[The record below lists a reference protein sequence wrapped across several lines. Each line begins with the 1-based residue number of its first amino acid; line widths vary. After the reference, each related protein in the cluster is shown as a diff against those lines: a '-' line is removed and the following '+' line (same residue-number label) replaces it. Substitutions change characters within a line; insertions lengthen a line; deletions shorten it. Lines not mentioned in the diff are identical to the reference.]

1 MNDFAYKDDRLYCG
15 DVAIE
20 DLADT
25 VGTPFYCYSLPTI
38 RRHVRVFEEPLAGV
52 DHQTCFAVKANANL
66 AVLAALANM
75 GIGADV
81 VSGGELFKALE
92 AGIAPNRIVYSGVGK
107 RVDEIDMALAAGI
120 LMFNIE
126 SEQELEVVAT
136 RASVLNKKAPVAIRV
151 NPDVD
156 PETHPYI
163 STGLKENKFGIDIDA
178 ALEQYRKAV
187 SFDHV
192 DVIGLDCHIGSQ
204 LTEVEPFLDAV
215 ERLKVLVSRLEKDGI
230 SLRYLDL
237 GGGLGITYE
246 HEEPPHPSE
255 YGSAMVKAAGDLG
268 MKLIFEPGR
277 VIVGNAGILVS
288 RVLYRKRT
296 ADKTFIIVDAGMNDL
311 IRPAFYNAYHEIRV
325 VVKKNVDREKVD
337 VVGPICESSDFLAKD
352 RDLPQ
357 LDRGDLIAV
366 MSAGAYGFTMA
377 SNYNSRPK
385 PPEILVDKDKFY
397 LVNKRQV
404 YDDLTSGETIPD
416 AILKEG
422 E

>member
-1 MNDFAYKDDRLYCG
+1 MNDFVYREGRLYCG
-15 DVAIE
+15 DLGIE
-20 DLADT
+20 EIADS

-38 RRHVRVFEEPLAGV
+38 RRHVRVFEESLRGV

-66 AVLAALANM
+66 AVLAALGRM

-81 VSGGELFKALE
+81 VSGGELFKVLR
-92 AGIAPNRIVYSGVGK
+92 AGIDPGRIVYSGVGK
-107 RVDEIDMALAAGI
+107 RVDEIDMALTAGI

-126 SEQELEVVAT
+126 SEQELEVLAA
-136 RASVLNKKAPVAIRV
+136 RASILNKRAPIAIRV

-178 ALEQYRKAV
+178 ALDQYRKAV
-187 SFDHV
+187 RLDHV
-192 DVIGLDCHIGSQ
+192 DVMGLDCHIGSQ
-204 LTEVEPFLDAV
+204 LTEVKPFLDAV
-215 ERLKVLVSRLEKDGI
+215 ERLKVLVSRLEEDGI
-230 SLRYLDL
+230 HLRYLDL

-288 RVLYRKRT
+288 RVLYRKET
-296 ADKTFIIVDAGMNDL
+296 SGKTFIIVDAGMNDL
-311 IRPAFYNAYHEIRV
+311 IRPAFYNAYHEIGV
-325 VVKKNVDREKVD
+325 VVEKGIGREKVD

-352 RDLPQ
+352 RELPV

-385 PPEILVDKDKFY
+385 AAEVLVDKDKFY
-397 LVNKRQV
+397 LVNRRQT

-416 AILKEG
+416 AIMEEG
-422 E
+422 D

>member
-25 VGTPFYCYSLPTI
+25 IGTPFYCYSLPTI

-204 LTEVEPFLDAV
+204 LTEVKPFLDAV

-237 GGGLGITYE
+237 GGGLGITY
-246 HEEPPHPSE
+246 
-255 YGSAMVKAAGDLG
+255 
-268 MKLIFEPGR
+268 
-277 VIVGNAGILVS
+277 
-288 RVLYRKRT
+288 
-296 ADKTFIIVDAGMNDL
+296 
-311 IRPAFYNAYHEIRV
+311 
-325 VVKKNVDREKVD
+325 
-337 VVGPICESSDFLAKD
+337 
-352 RDLPQ
+352 
-357 LDRGDLIAV
+357 
-366 MSAGAYGFTMA
+366 
-377 SNYNSRPK
+377 
-385 PPEILVDKDKFY
+385 
-397 LVNKRQV
+397 
-404 YDDLTSGETIPD
+404 
-416 AILKEG
+416 
-422 E
+422 